1 MSDEQKKTNDFI
13 KKMKIRWVVLNFLD
27 VSGEQRC
34 ISLPS
39 TSFTDGNAWQGVD
52 CDGSSLGFT
61 APEKSDILLIPDPN
75 SYWID
80 PFFED
85 RTLNVHASAA
95 THDRR
100 PIGPRSCLENI
111 IGEYKKM
118 GLTALL
124 SPEMEFCLY
133 ENIQQA
139 ILDNDIMGTDMD
151 WAGKNVLHG
160 FFGIYDEPAHP
171 LRAKKAYLSSNITED
186 QKKYRNDLSNLL
198 TDLGY
203 DIRYHHH
210 EGGKRQLEIETGYF
224 PAMKAADFIA
234 DFKYLARGLGSQCGM
249 IPTFMAKPSTHDA
262 GNGMHFHIRLMKG
275 GKNAFSDAKGGL
287 NETAM
292 QFIAGLMNHAP
303 AICSFTNPTINS
315 YRRLMPGFQAPTV
328 ISWSRSNRTALI
340 RVPSSAKGATNNIE
354 IRNPDPSANPY
365 LASAAILAAGLDG
378 IKKKMKVPEESVG
391 NLYNDTKLKSLPSDL
406 ESAMDI
412 TSADRVIMDAIGK
425 DLFAQFRAL
434 KQKEISDYRKHVPVW
449 DFNMYFNV

>member
-1 MSDEQKKTNDFI
+1 MSEKKNKVNELI
-13 KKMKIRWVVLNFLD
+13 KRKKIKWVVLNFLD
-27 VSGEQRC
+27 ISGEQRC

-39 TSFTDGNAWQGVD
+39 SSFTNGTAWQGVD
-52 CDGSSLGFT
+52 CDGSSLGFA
-61 APEKSDILLIPDPN
+61 APEKSDILLIPDPE

-85 RTLNVHASAA
+85 ITLNVHASAA
-95 THDRR
+95 THDRKN
-100 PIGPRSCLENI
+100 IGPRSCLENVI
-111 IGEYKKM
+111 EEYRKI

-133 ENIQQA
+133 DNIQQA

-160 FFGIYDEPAHP
+160 FFGLYDEPSHP
-171 LRAKKAYLSSNITED
+171 LRAKKAYLSSNICED
-186 QKKYRNDLSNLL
+186 QKDYRNSLSNLL
-198 TDLGY
+198 TEIGY

-224 PAMKAADFIA
+224 PSMKAADFIA
-234 DFKYLARGLGSQCGM
+234 DFKYLARGLGKDFGV

-275 GKNAFSDAKGGL
+275 NKNAFSDKNGEL

-292 QFIAGLMNHAP
+292 QFIAGLMAHAR
-303 AICSFTNPTINS
+303 ALCSFTNPTINS
-315 YRRLMPGFQAPTV
+315 YRRLQPGFQAPTV

-340 RVPSSAKGATNNIE
+340 RVPSSAKGDTNNIE

-365 LASAAILAAGLDG
+365 LASAVILAAGLDG
-378 IKKKMKVPEESVG
+378 IKKKMKVQSEAKG
-391 NLYNDTKLKSLPSDL
+391 NLYNDSGMESLPSNLTEAL
-406 ESAMDI
+406 EI
-412 TSADRVIMDAIGK
+412 TAEDKIILAAVGK
-425 DLFAQFRAL
+425 DLFDSFRNIKL
-434 KQKEISDYRKHVPVW
+434 KEISDYKRHVPVW